1 MYYIT
6 NGIGIAVLLT
16 AILYRSDIKLWKTV
30 LIGIGLAVSAVI
42 IGYMIGS
49 GIE

>member
-1 MYYIT
+1 MYYLT

-30 LIGIGLAVSAVI
+30 LIGIGLAITAVI